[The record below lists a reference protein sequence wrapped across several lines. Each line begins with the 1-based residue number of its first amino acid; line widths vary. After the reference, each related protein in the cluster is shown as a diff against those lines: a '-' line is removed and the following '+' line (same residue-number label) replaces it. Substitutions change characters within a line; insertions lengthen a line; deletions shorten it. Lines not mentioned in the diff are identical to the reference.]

1 MMFSGFDAKLDP
13 TLQTNLPL
21 RPGGFRGQH
30 ICTVQSKNTT
40 AHATRHKSYKMDY
53 NRVKNLDQF
62 FNYGQY
68 TLTILF
74 VISLEFEHNIL
85 QQSL

>member
-1 MMFSGFDAKLDP
+1 MNPQHVNLPMMFSGFDAKLDP
-13 TLQTNLPL
+13 TLQANLPL

-30 ICTVQSKNTT
+30 ICTDQSKNTT

-62 FNYGQY
+62 LA
-68 TLTILF
+68 TLIMDNT
-74 VISLEFEHNIL
+74 
-85 QQSL
+85 Q